1 MGIENG
7 PVRLSL
13 SVVCLLALA
22 SAALAADKT
31 ANNTSIA
38 PYGAV
43 TIKEGYPLAKN
54 IDTIESNLELSR
66 ASELFLWALLPTEPH
81 WRTEELTEKARN
93 PTESASADRVP
104 EGDAG

>member
-1 MGIENG
+1 MRKENG

-22 SAALAADKT
+22 SAASATDKT

-54 IDTIESNLELSR
+54 IDAIKSNLELSR
-66 ASELFLWALLPTEPH
+66 ASELFLWALPM
-81 WRTEELTEKARN
+81 N
-93 PTESASADRVP
+93 ASYAIRDGVFEASGGYRVTMI
-104 EGDAG
+104 